1 MKWNR
6 VYFMGKREKREKQI
20 LWLSFAAG
28 LLFAIVELIFSIFSH
43 SQSVLMD
50 AVYDTTELIFI
61 ALILFLTPLFYMP
74 VSEKHPY
81 GYFQVESI
89 FIIIKGFMM
98 LSVTLGVSVEVV
110 ETALA
115 GGNSIDEVQIAAFQL
130 LLGLMSVVIY
140 LVLRRM
146 GQKVCSPTVDTE
158 LMEWRLDIA
167 YSLGM
172 SLAFYGSTFLEKT
185 PLAFLAPYFD
195 PIVAVLVMVMMLPQ
209 NIKLL
214 WSAIKDVFLFS
225 PDEETVGEIKE
236 ICTRVMKEQGFDPV
250 FFDITRTGR
259 HLWIAVYFDIEE
271 DALSV
276 LRLRQVSDR
285 VNREIREIFD
295 DCTCELILAS
305 NGTYPVP
312 ASSTAP

>member
-1 MKWNR
+1 
-6 VYFMGKREKREKQI
+6 MGKQEKKEKHI
-20 LWLSFAAG
+20 LWLSFSAG
-28 LLFAIVELIFSIFSH
+28 LAFAVIELIFSIFSH

-50 AVYDTTELIFI
+50 AVYDATELIFI

-98 LSVTLGVSVEVV
+98 LSVTLGVSVQVV
-110 ETALA
+110 ETALT
-115 GGNSIDEVQIAAFQL
+115 GGNSIDEVQISAFQL

-140 LVLRRM
+140 WILRKMSHRAY
-146 GQKVCSPTVDTE
+146 SPTIETE

-195 PIVAVLVMVMMLPQ
+195 PIVAVIVMVLMLPQ
-209 NIKLL
+209 NIRLI

-225 PDEETVGEIKE
+225 PDEETVGEIKD
-236 ICTRVMKEQGFDPV
+236 ICTRIMKQQNFHPV

-259 HLWIAVYFDIEE
+259 HLWVAVYFDIAE
-271 DALSV
+271 DTLSV
-276 LRLRQVSDR
+276 SNLKQVSNQ
-285 VNREIREIFD
+285 VNKEMKAHFD

-305 NGTYPVP
+305 NETYPVLE
-312 ASSTAP
+312 SSSAL

>member
-1 MKWNR
+1 
-6 VYFMGKREKREKQI
+6 MGKREKKEKRI
-20 LWLSFAAG
+20 LWLSFSAG
-28 LLFAIVELIFSIFSH
+28 LVFAVAELIFAIYSH

-50 AVYDTTELIFI
+50 AVYDATELIFI

-115 GGNSIDEVQIAAFQL
+115 GGNSINEVQISAFQL
-130 LLGLMSVVIY
+130 LLGLMSVVIF

-146 GQKVCSPTVDTE
+146 NHKVFSPTVDTE

-195 PIVAVLVMVMMLPQ
+195 PIVAVLVMVLMLPQ
-209 NIKLL
+209 NVKLL
-214 WSAIKDVFLFS
+214 WNAIKDVFLFS

-236 ICTRVMKEQGFDPV
+236 ICTGIMKEENFNPI

-259 HLWIAVYFDIEE
+259 HLWIAVYFEIE
-271 DALSV
+271 DDMLSV
-276 LRLRQVSDR
+276 SKLKQVSNR
-285 VNREIREIFD
+285 VNREIEDNFD

-312 ASSTAP
+312 AGSTAR

>member
-1 MKWNR
+1 MLKQ
-6 VYFMGKREKREKQI
+6 VHKREKKEKHI
-20 LWLSFAAG
+20 LWLSFSASAAFAVTE
-28 LLFAIVELIFSIFSH
+28 LAFAIYSH

-50 AVYDTTELIFI
+50 AVYDSTELVFI
-61 ALILFLTPLFYMP
+61 ALVLFLTPLFYMP

-115 GGNSIDEVQIAAFQL
+115 GGNSINEVQISAFQMF
-130 LLGLMSVVIY
+130 LGLMSVVIF

-146 GQKVCSPTVDTE
+146 NHRIHSPTVDTE

-172 SLAFYGSTFLEKT
+172 SLAFYGSTFLKRT

-195 PIVAVLVMVMMLPQ
+195 PIVAVIVMVLMLPQ
-209 NIKLL
+209 TVKLL
-214 WSAIKDVFLFS
+214 WDAIKDVFLFS
-225 PDEETVGEIKE
+225 PDEDLVREIKE
-236 ICTRVMKEQGFDPV
+236 LCTQVMEQRGYHPV

-259 HLWIAVYFDIEE
+259 HLWIAVYFEIPE
-271 DALSV
+271 DTL
-276 LRLRQVSDR
+276 LVSELNQISDA
-285 VNREIREIFD
+285 VNQSIRSRFD

-305 NGTYPVP
+305 NGSPVP
-312 ASSTAP
+312 RERTAL